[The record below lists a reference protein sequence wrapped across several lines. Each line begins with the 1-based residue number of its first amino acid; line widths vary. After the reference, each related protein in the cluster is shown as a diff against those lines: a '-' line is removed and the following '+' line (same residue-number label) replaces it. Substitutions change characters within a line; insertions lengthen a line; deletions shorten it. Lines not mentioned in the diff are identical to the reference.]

1 MDVVALKKI
10 CFITIKNQCHNMASF
25 SYNTDDFPALPSK
38 EFFRQSVSVYISVKP
53 REQIL
58 YLFLTRWNH
67 FCLKTNMFA
76 LPKRVCFLFNQMIF
90 SILGLLFCRVNHLF
104 VQHLVHRMHVCLLS
118 LLSLYV
124 TVKIS
129 VIVVYR
135 TIYLQR
141 DYSNVFTNSYL
152 F

>member
-38 EFFRQSVSVYISVKP
+38 EFSRQSVSVYISVKP

-67 FCLKTNMFA
+67 FCLKTNMFVCTSKA
-76 LPKRVCFLFNQMIF
+76 CMLPLQSDDIFNTRSPVLSRKPFVCTTSGPSHACLSPFPPVAVRNCKNIRYRSIPDNLFAAW
-90 SILGLLFCRVNHLF
+90 LF
-104 VQHLVHRMHVCLLS
+104 
-118 LLSLYV
+118 
-124 TVKIS
+124 
-129 VIVVYR
+129 
-135 TIYLQR
+135 
-141 DYSNVFTNSYL
+141 
-152 F
+152 